1 MKDQSST
8 WTAVHDLA
16 LTLLVLVARE
26 GDELSEDELATVTDV
41 LQLWGPDIDPDVAQD
56 VLMEALDGCAD
67 DERLNDR
74 VAASVAALCDLPLG
88 KRMEA
93 LDYVVR
99 VAEVDGVLTRSEVA
113 MIRELAE
120 SWSLDRLGDSLLSQ
134 STASRQEELP
144 GWSLLHDIGLLFVA
158 LAHGGDEE
166 LTADESAVML
176 KRLRAWQ
183 PDRSEEAV
191 YDVLREA
198 LGQYSRDEAA
208 LRRAIESIGKNVP
221 TVQRLLLLE
230 DLMCIADADGATTL
244 HEKEMIRNLAHGWG
258 LRAGP

>member
-1 MKDQSST
+1 M
-8 WTAVHDLA
+8 HDLA
-16 LTLLVLVARE
+16 LTLLVLVASE

-93 LDYVVR
+93 LEYVVR

-144 GWSLLHDIGLLFVA
+144 GWTLLHDIGLLFVA
-158 LAHGGDEE
+158 LAHGGDAE

-183 PDRSEEAV
+183 PDRSEGGV